1 MTIEHSH
8 IQRPAHLSRP
18 SSALSSGGDFDQGYG
33 DKGTGSRS
41 TPPARGTFP
50 LGRAAVEPN
59 SKRPILAMP
68 EEKDAIT
75 APRC

>member
-8 IQRPAHLSRP
+8 LQRPAKLSRP
-18 SSALSSGGDFDQGYG
+18 SSAFSSGDDFDQGYG

-41 TPPARGTFP
+41 TPPARGTFS
-50 LGRAAVEPN
+50 LGKASVVPN

-75 APRC
+75 VPHC

>member
-33 DKGTGSRS
+33 DEGTGSRS
-41 TPPARGTFP
+41 TPGVRGTFS
-50 LGRAAVEPN
+50 LGKASVAPN

-75 APRC
+75 VPHC